1 MRKIL
6 LSAICLIATI
16 VSAAKTSV
24 MAKEDS
30 YTVFSDTKMGSLT
43 LGYSA
48 DFGYGANTG
57 YEIDAETNSV
67 TASATAGL
75 YSSFDLVASLSLYGL
90 FDLNLKLATVP
101 VAVNPISTSASWTHP
116 IALSQGEEMTGII
129 NAGYSFTIGDV
140 QVYYYINNLFPKVSL
155 LDYITGDSTFILPGD
170 ITTSSASDASPPNGF
185 DWNVDRNAAVYNADP
200 FLNFN
205 LGDWI
210 SENTDISIITS
221 GDFIEPIDLFAE
233 YNETKWTQTTVA
245 IDKF

>member
-16 VSAAKTSV
+16 VSAGKTSV
-24 MAKEDS
+24 MAK
-30 YTVFSDTKMGSLT
+30 SDNFVNINDATKGFFT

-57 YEIDAETNSV
+57 YSVDAETNSV

-75 YSSFDLVASLSLYGL
+75 YSSFDIVAMLNLYGL
-90 FDLNLKLATVP
+90 FELNVKLATVP
-101 VAVNPISTSASWTHP
+101 LAVNPISTSASWTHP

-155 LDYITGDSTFILPGD
+155 LDYITGDSTSLLPGD
-170 ITTSSASDASPPNGF
+170 LST
-185 DWNVDRNAAVYNADP
+185 
-200 FLNFN
+200 
-205 LGDWI
+205 
-210 SENTDISIITS
+210 
-221 GDFIEPIDLFAE
+221 
-233 YNETKWTQTTVA
+233 
-245 IDKF
+245 

>member
-16 VSAAKTSV
+16 VSAGKTSV
-24 MAKEDS
+24 MAK
-30 YTVFSDTKMGSLT
+30 SDNFVNINDATKGFFT

-57 YEIDAETNSV
+57 YSVDAETNSV

-75 YSSFDLVASLSLYGL
+75 YSSFDIVAMLNLYGL
-90 FDLNLKLATVP
+90 FELNVKLATVP
-101 VAVNPISTSASWTHP
+101 LAVNPISTSASWTHP

-155 LDYITGDSTFILPGD
+155 LDYITGDSSFLIPGD
-170 ITTSSASDASPPNGF
+170 ITTSSASNVAPPNGF
-185 DWNVDRNAAVYNADP
+185 DWNVDRVAAVYNADP

-210 SENTDISIITS
+210 SENTDIMLITS

-233 YNETKWTQTTVA
+233 YNETK
-245 IDKF
+245 

>member
-16 VSAAKTSV
+16 VSAGKTSV
-24 MAKEDS
+24 MAK
-30 YTVFSDTKMGSLT
+30 SDNFVNINDATKGFFT

-57 YEIDAETNSV
+57 YSVDAETNSV

-75 YSSFDLVASLSLYGL
+75 YSSFDIVAMLNLYGL
-90 FDLNLKLATVP
+90 FELNVKLATVP
-101 VAVNPISTSASWTHP
+101 LAVNPISTSASWTHP

-155 LDYITGDSTFILPGD
+155 LDYITGDSNFLIPGD
-170 ITTSSASDASPPNGF
+170 ITTSSASNVAPPNGF
-185 DWNVDRNAAVYNADP
+185 DWNVDRVAAVYNADP

-210 SENTDISIITS
+210 SENTDIMLITS

-233 YNETKWTQTTVA
+233 YNETK
-245 IDKF
+245 